1 MGVLRYLDYN
11 PNTLK
16 EMKRNYYIPMTT
28 IRVYYFKVLF
38 PVDADKKYPDSF
50 DISYQPIWTR
60 VMFVGYDAYSLFFI
74 CFALIG

>member
-38 PVDADKKYPDSF
+38 PVDA
-50 DISYQPIWTR
+50 
-60 VMFVGYDAYSLFFI
+60 GYDAYSLFFI